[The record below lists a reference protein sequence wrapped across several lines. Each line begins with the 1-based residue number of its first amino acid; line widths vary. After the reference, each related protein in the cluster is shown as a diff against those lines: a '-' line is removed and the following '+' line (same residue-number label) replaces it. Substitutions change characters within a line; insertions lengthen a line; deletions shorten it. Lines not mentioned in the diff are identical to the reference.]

1 MERHPRR
8 LDQKKKEEKIMSN
21 RELVEKFLEER
32 RKRAWKFVIIQT
44 VLDISVAVAIGVLMT
59 RALENGKSIVPHILV
74 LLLVITST
82 FTSQMRVY
90 FGSFKNFTEQA
101 NMISRYAPAKD
112 ALKNAQEEY
121 EKGKISDTKLAA
133 AQKKFDEIV
142 DEFAEKIKAE
152 K

>member
-1 MERHPRR
+1 
-8 LDQKKKEEKIMSN
+8 MSN

-44 VLDISVAVAIGVLMT
+44 VLDISVAVAIGVLMA
-59 RALENGKSIVPHILV
+59 RALENGKSIVPHVLV
-74 LLLVITST
+74 LVLVITST

-90 FGSFKNFTEQA
+90 FGSFKSFTEQA

-121 EKGKISDTKLAA
+121 EKGKISDTKLAS

-152 K
+152 NKS